1 MAYLATQRRP
11 GTSAPGDGSR
21 TITITPT
28 PANEEGG
35 SAEEGSGSGGVNEG
49 GEPASTIV
57 GALHLRGGARRTRAR
72 VAWDEDVVDN
82 EGCGRKSSKI
92 CCIYH
97 KPKDFDESSSED
109 DSSDEDSDS
118 SLDDGRARPRP
129 RSGSNHNHNHHH
141 PHPHPDGAAAA
152 QRNPQ
157 TQIAQLEEAAEPN
170 AYEMVPSG
178 KKGKGKRKSIG

>member
-21 TITITPT
+21 TVTITEAAPREDDETPT
-28 PANEEGG
+28 NNPD
-35 SAEEGSGSGGVNEG
+35 
-49 GEPASTIV
+49 EPATI
-57 GALHLRGGARRTRAR
+57 GALHLRGGPRPTRQR

-97 KPKDFDESSSED
+97 KPKNFDE
-109 DSSDEDSDS
+109 SSDEDSSDSDSDSDS
-118 SLDDGRARPRP
+118 SYDERIRAR
-129 RSGSNHNHNHHH
+129 RSHHHHH
-141 PHPHPDGAAAA
+141 PHPDPAADGAGAA
-152 QRNPQ
+152 QRDPQ
-157 TQIAQLEEAAEPN
+157 ISGVTQLEEPSKPN

-178 KKGKGKRKSIG
+178 KKGKGKRKSG

>member
-11 GTSAPGDGSR
+11 GTSEPGDGSR
-21 TITITPT
+21 TMTITPT
-28 PANEEGG
+28 PANEADGTNPNDTDG
-35 SAEEGSGSGGVNEG
+35 SA
-49 GEPASTIV
+49 PII
-57 GALHLRGGARRTRAR
+57 GALHLRGGVRRTRQR

-109 DSSDEDSDS
+109 DSSSDEDSDS
-118 SLDDGRARPRP
+118 SLDDGRARPR
-129 RSGSNHNHNHHH
+129 RGSNHSHHPH
-141 PHPHPDGAAAA
+141 PHPHPDGGAGAA
-152 QRNPQ
+152 QRDPQ
-157 TQIAQLEEAAEPN
+157 ITGMAELEEAAEPN
-170 AYEMVPSG
+170 AYEMVPSSG

>member
-1 MAYLATQRRP
+1 MAAYTAAQRRP

-21 TITITPT
+21 TITVTNTPT
-28 PANEEGG
+28 NEDASDGAPNDNSQPA
-35 SAEEGSGSGGVNEG
+35 
-49 GEPASTIV
+49 PV
-57 GALHLRGGARRTRAR
+57 GALHLRGGVRRTRQR

-97 KPKDFDESSSED
+97 KPKNFDESSSED
-109 DSSDEDSDS
+109 DSSSDEDSDS
-118 SLDDGRARPRP
+118 SLDDGRARPR
-129 RSGSNHNHNHHH
+129 RGSHNHNHHH
-141 PHPHPDGAAAA
+141 PHPHPRPDGGAGAA
-152 QRNPQ
+152 QRDPQ
-157 TQIAQLEEAAEPN
+157 ISGIAQLEDASEPN

>member
-21 TITITPT
+21 TITITNT
-28 PANEEGG
+28 PANEDDGTPN
-35 SAEEGSGSGGVNEG
+35 SNPD
-49 GEPASTIV
+49 EPAPV
-57 GALHLRGGARRTRAR
+57 GALHLRGGVRRTRQR

-97 KPKDFDESSSED
+97 KPKNFDESSSED

-118 SLDDGRARPRP
+118 SLDDGRARPR
-129 RSGSNHNHNHHH
+129 RGSNHHHH
-141 PHPHPDGAAAA
+141 PHSHPDGGAGAA
-152 QRNPQ
+152 QRDPQ
-157 TQIAQLEEAAEPN
+157 ASGVAQLEEASEPN

>member
-1 MAYLATQRRP
+1 MAYLAPQRRP

-28 PANEEGG
+28 PANEDGSAGPTEEGG
-35 SAEEGSGSGGVNEG
+35 SGTNDGV
-49 GEPASTIV
+49 PASAIV
-57 GALHLRGGARRTRAR
+57 GALHLRGGVRRSRAR
-72 VAWDEDVVDN
+72 VAWDENVVDN

-97 KPKDFDESSSED
+97 KPKEFDESSSED

-141 PHPHPDGAAAA
+141 PYPHPDGAAAI

-157 TQIAQLEEAAEPN
+157 TQVAQLELEAAEPN

-178 KKGKGKRKSIG
+178 KKGKRKRKSIG

>member
-1 MAYLATQRRP
+1 MASYQATRRRP

-21 TITITPT
+21 TITIANT
-28 PANEEGG
+28 PANE
-35 SAEEGSGSGGVNEG
+35 AENGETPSNES
-49 GEPASTIV
+49 GEPAPV
-57 GALHLRGGARRTRAR
+57 GALHLRGGVRRTRQR

-97 KPKDFDESSSED
+97 KPKNFDESSSEES

-129 RSGSNHNHNHHH
+129 RSGSNHNHHNHNHR
-141 PHPHPDGAAAA
+141 PDDGSGAA

-157 TQIAQLEEAAEPN
+157 EIAQLEMVAPEPN
-170 AYEMVPSG
+170 AYEFVPSG

>member
-1 MAYLATQRRP
+1 MLIGLGWT
-11 GTSAPGDGSR
+11 
-21 TITITPT
+21 
-28 PANEEGG
+28 
-35 SAEEGSGSGGVNEG
+35 V
-49 GEPASTIV
+49 
-57 GALHLRGGARRTRAR
+57 
-72 VAWDEDVVDN
+72 
-82 EGCGRKSSKI
+82 

-178 KKGKGKRKSIG
+178 KKGKGKRKSIGTSTSLLLFSSYIRLSCKRTPYQ